1 MSEFIF
7 HSYSGDNSAEISAE
21 HDTELT
27 APTLAASQY
36 ENEPLWSE
44 ILPGLWQGGTDDDD
58 VVHSRHRTVGV
69 TLSDFDF
76 VTTLYASANPV
87 DWFVQEIRYGIYDSE
102 MQDFDLD
109 ELIGVVN
116 MTHAAWKRGKRVL
129 IRCQAGWNRS
139 GLVTA
144 LVLLKEGYSPR
155 KAIRMLRERR
165 SPWALCNAT
174 FERWI
179 IDEGRRALGITPS
192 SGSRPSR
199 PSSPSSDP
207 LAA

>member
-1 MSEFIF
+1 MTSNTPV
-7 HSYSGDNSAEISAE
+7 S
-21 HDTELT
+21 HDAKFTT
-27 APTLAASQY
+27 PTLAASQY

-44 ILPGLWQGGTDDDD
+44 ILPNLWQGGTDDDD
-58 VVHSRHRTVGV
+58 VVHARHRVVGV
-69 TLSDFDF
+69 TLTDFDF

-102 MQDFDLD
+102 MNDFDVD

-116 MTHAAWKRGKRVL
+116 MTHSAWKRGKRVL

-144 LVLLKEGYSPR
+144 LVLMKEGYSPR
-155 KAIRMLRERR
+155 RAIRMLRERR
-165 SPWALCNAT
+165 SRWSLCNAT
-174 FERWI
+174 FEHWLLT
-179 IDEGRRALGITPS
+179 EGRAALGLWSPS
-192 SGSRPSR
+192 GARPST